1 MSSADATCFGLDG
14 GGSFFAF
21 GGGGTAVAKLALA
34 LPSRGPKAR
43 PESGVMFWD
52 EDIATAA
59 DAADEAAEIAAF
71 DASAEKQPKHA
82 STFPHC
88 VVSDDATNGVEKHA
102 TPSNPKLTPSKD
114 FAAAS
119 RNLFKGDTRSAMAS
133 FGSAMRGA
141 KEKAKSAAETIKDK
155 GTALRVSQIP
165 PPCFIYQLV
174 TVVHTSRYTSLTLF
188 VRKTPPAKTAVDAV
202 KFAVEEEDSPRATA
216 ADLAMLFA
224 DCESVRRPATLGTV
238 VTGGSDTR
246 TEASRPRK
254 TVSQKLGFTGLK
266 SFAGK
271 TKTNKEKVEQV
282 PESTADASGRAELFR
297 VGSGGE
303 SGASGSSGAPRMS
316 SADEIRAKYGKSKP
330 TDNGAGG
337 AGKALAGDLH
347 ETRDKLAERGEK
359 LASLQDKTLAMQ
371 SDAEDFHTMAQK
383 LAKQQKS
390 WW

>member
-1 MSSADATCFGLDG
+1 
-14 GGSFFAF
+14 
-21 GGGGTAVAKLALA
+21 
-34 LPSRGPKAR
+34 
-43 PESGVMFWD
+43 
-52 EDIATAA
+52 
-59 DAADEAAEIAAF
+59 
-71 DASAEKQPKHA
+71 
-82 STFPHC
+82 
-88 VVSDDATNGVEKHA
+88 
-102 TPSNPKLTPSKD
+102 
-114 FAAAS
+114 
-119 RNLFKGDTRSAMAS
+119 
-133 FGSAMRGA
+133 
-141 KEKAKSAAETIKDK
+141 
-155 GTALRVSQIP
+155 
-165 PPCFIYQLV
+165 
-174 TVVHTSRYTSLTLF
+174 
-188 VRKTPPAKTAVDAV
+188 VDAV

-330 TDNGAGG
+330 TDNGTSGAGRRSPVIYTKRGINLQSAGKSSRRCRTKRSRCKATPKTSTPWRRNWRNNRKAGG
-337 AGKALAGDLH
+337 DVNGRDVNRKGWWVSM
-347 ETRDKLAERGEK
+347 TRYR
-359 LASLQDKTLAMQ
+359 
-371 SDAEDFHTMAQK
+371 
-383 LAKQQKS
+383 
-390 WW
+390 

>member
-1 MSSADATCFGLDG
+1 
-14 GGSFFAF
+14 
-21 GGGGTAVAKLALA
+21 
-34 LPSRGPKAR
+34 
-43 PESGVMFWD
+43 
-52 EDIATAA
+52 
-59 DAADEAAEIAAF
+59 
-71 DASAEKQPKHA
+71 
-82 STFPHC
+82 
-88 VVSDDATNGVEKHA
+88 
-102 TPSNPKLTPSKD
+102 
-114 FAAAS
+114 
-119 RNLFKGDTRSAMAS
+119 
-133 FGSAMRGA
+133 
-141 KEKAKSAAETIKDK
+141 
-155 GTALRVSQIP
+155 
-165 PPCFIYQLV
+165 
-174 TVVHTSRYTSLTLF
+174 
-188 VRKTPPAKTAVDAV
+188 VDAV